1 MCSIGAFLRKEKFI
15 VSMSG
20 IRIYDEVH
28 SIQHSAVSTQRAYTA
43 LGRKRTAPDDY
54 RLNALLNPTECFLTN
69 E

>member
-1 MCSIGAFLRKEKFI
+1 
-15 VSMSG
+15 MSG

-28 SIQHSAVSTQRAYTA
+28 SIQHSAVSTQRVYTA